1 MLERLEVDRG
11 RLGVSWRETEVE
23 VELASYESN
32 APIFSEEA
40 WLEKVV
46 VDMANARSGK
56 MWEVCV
62 YESNGEALGL

>member
-32 APIFSEEA
+32 APIFSEGA

-46 VDMANARSGK
+46 VDMAKTRSGK
-56 MWEVCV
+56 MWGVCL
-62 YESNGEALGL
+62 YESNVEVLRY